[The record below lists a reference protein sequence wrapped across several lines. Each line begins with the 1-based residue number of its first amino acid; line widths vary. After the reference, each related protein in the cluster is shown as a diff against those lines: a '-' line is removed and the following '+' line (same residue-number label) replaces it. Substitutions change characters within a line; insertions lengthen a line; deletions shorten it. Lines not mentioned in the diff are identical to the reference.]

1 MEGTGIMYQYNHKD
15 HPPLTFG
22 PISCRV
28 KFTLISAH
36 SRMSFAWHAHGYEAT
51 HKYLETSLTMMET
64 ICTVTWRWSFV
75 LGRKLLIIFN
85 LRLWGR
91 RFPSS
96 GCLGLWLLRGGCCG
110 WSGWG
115 GSLGVRGW
123 RGEGEGERGE
133 ERREGEGRKKE
144 TQWSFCWNQ
153 NSAQENK
160 VHTLTF
166 SYMSTMNSSR
176 LKNITL
182 HKVTSLPPVSTVTT
196 VILPTSPPLQPRR
209 EEIVVWL

>member
-1 MEGTGIMYQYNHKD
+1 
-15 HPPLTFG
+15 
-22 PISCRV
+22 
-28 KFTLISAH
+28 
-36 SRMSFAWHAHGYEAT
+36 MSFAWHAHGYEAT

-96 GCLGLWLLRGGCCG
+96 GCLGLWLLRRGCCG

-123 RGEGEGERGE
+123 RGEGEGRRGE

-153 NSAQENK
+153 NSALENK
-160 VHTLTF
+160 VHTLLYIYNEQQQVEEYQF
-166 SYMSTMNSSR
+166 AQSYIPSPFPLSLLSS
-176 LKNITL
+176 
-182 HKVTSLPPVSTVTT
+182 SPYPS
-196 VILPTSPPLQPRR
+196 SPPLSIPKERK
-209 EEIVVWL
+209 L

>member
-1 MEGTGIMYQYNHKD
+1 
-15 HPPLTFG
+15 
-22 PISCRV
+22 
-28 KFTLISAH
+28 
-36 SRMSFAWHAHGYEAT
+36 MSFAWHAHGYEAT

-96 GCLGLWLLRGGCCG
+96 GCLGLWLLWGGCCG
-110 WSGWG
+110 RSGWG

-123 RGEGEGERGE
+123 RGEGEGGRGE

-144 TQWSFCWNQ
+144 IQWSFCWNQ
-153 NSAQENK
+153 NSALENK

-176 LKNITL
+176 LKNISL

-196 VILPTSPPLQPRR
+196 FILPLPPLSIP
-209 EEIVVWL
+209 EERKL